1 MTYLGTLNSFVE
13 RKKLSG
19 TKWMASTRAYPHFQ
33 PSTTSRF
40 AVLARTLSKSIQ
52 GKNGLEK

>member
-13 RKKLSG
+13 RKKSSG
-19 TKWMASTRAYPHFQ
+19 TKQMASTRAYPQFQ

-40 AVLARTLSKSIQ
+40 TVLARTLSKSIQ
-52 GKNGLEK
+52 GNKGLEK